1 LVLRGHGFAV
11 QSVTFSPDGRRIAA
25 GGDDKTV
32 RLWDVATGREQ
43 AILRGHEGAIIFVRF
58 SPDSQR
64 IASRAWSEKD
74 SSLRL
79 WDPNSG
85 RELALPRDFKV
96 KSATG
101 ALAFSSDGHL
111 MAAGLSDH
119 TIRLLEA
126 ESGNEVGRIEGL
138 DGIIEFSPDGRRIVS
153 GGQDGT
159 VRLWDV
165 VSGRELINFLV
176 SERPG
181 DLQSVE
187 ALAFSSDGNR
197 IAATVLTNELRVW
210 NGMPRTPAVRS
221 RREALGLARFHL
233 HSAESENDF
242 RNRIEHDPTAAQE
255 IRDLALKLAE
265 GLWQEEAI
273 HRSNSLNSESWDVVK
288 LSDRDNASYREA
300 LKKAEAARRL
310 VPNDTDVLNT
320 LVLCHSSNFG

>member
-1 LVLRGHGFAV
+1 
-11 QSVTFSPDGRRIAA
+11 
-25 GGDDKTV
+25 
-32 RLWDVATGREQ
+32 
-43 AILRGHEGAIIFVRF
+43 
-58 SPDSQR
+58 
-64 IASRAWSEKD
+64 
-74 SSLRL
+74 
-79 WDPNSG
+79 
-85 RELALPRDFKV
+85 
-96 KSATG
+96 
-101 ALAFSSDGHL
+101 

-119 TIRLLEA
+119 TIRLLET

-197 IAATVLTNELRVW
+197 IAATVLTNEFRVW

-221 RREALGLARFHL
+221 HREALGLARFHL

-242 RNRIEHDPTAAQE
+242 RNRIEHDPSAARE

-320 LVLCHSSNFG
+320 LGVAQYRAGLYHEAVVTLTRSNDSNKGQQPSDLAFLAMSQQRLGQTELGMVGRGTAPNDHEGKRYAGQRGKPGFPS